1 MKVIK
6 IVGFKFWVY
15 LAIFFKYFKVGI
27 TDILIFIQ
35 ILISRLIFASNF
47 KTRPF
52 CKPCVFIKDADSVA
66 GNFKFHFVYVYFE
79 GQKFVRFQSVK

>member
-6 IVGFKFWVY
+6 ILGFKFWVY
-15 LAIFFKYFKVGI
+15 HAIFFKYFKVRI

-35 ILISRLIFASNF
+35 ILTSRLIFANNF

-66 GNFKFHFVYVYFE
+66 GNFKFHFVFVYFE
-79 GQKFVRFQSVK
+79 GQKLVRFQSVK